1 MAMNTQETKKYRAAM
16 NLCTILHD
24 ALDRSKDSILTHPL
38 SKAEI
43 EEVMEEYL

>member
-1 MAMNTQETKKYRAAM
+1 MAMNIKETKKYRIAR

-24 ALDRSKDSILTHPL
+24 ALDRSTDNILTHPL